1 MVTIRL
7 RKTGCKNAPSFRVV
21 VTDSRSPRDGR
32 FIEILGSYDPKKKGE
47 NYALKMDRIDY
58 WQGQGASVSETV
70 ASILRRARK
79 NAAEAAVKA

>member
-21 VTDSRSPRDGR
+21 ATDSRSPRDGR
-32 FIEILGSYDPKKKGE
+32 FIEILGSYDPKQKGE

-58 WQGQGASVSETV
+58 WQSQGAAVSETV

-79 NAAEAAVKA
+79 NAAEAAPKA

>member
-7 RKTGCKNAPSFRVV
+7 RKTGCNNMPSFRVV
-21 VTDSRSPRDGR
+21 ATDSRAPRDGR

-47 NYALKMDRIDY
+47 NYILKMDRVDY
-58 WQGQGASVSETV
+58 WMSKGATVSETV

-79 NAAEAAVKA
+79 SAAAQQA

>member
-1 MVTIRL
+1 MVVIRL
-7 RKTGCKNAPSFRVV
+7 RKTGCNNNPAFRVV
-21 VTDSRSPRDGR
+21 ATDSRSPRDGR

-58 WQGQGASVSETV
+58 WKSQGAAVSETV

-79 NAAEAAVKA
+79 AAAAEAVKA